1 MSFHIFD
8 KKKRATCCSSANFRL
23 KSKCKSCT
31 NQVVPLRL
39 QFVDNVEGIADSKL
53 SFYASRRVKRILSQT
68 RCKLVILLLYYQK
81 KHGSICVQD
90 GCDGLKNCPKII
102 TPESCKSSDIK
113 RFRCFYICL
122 WLFFG
127 TNANERLAA
136 CKS

>member
-39 QFVDNVEGIADSKL
+39 QFVDNVKGIADSKL

-68 RCKLVILLLYYQK
+68 RCNTNTFTILPKNTAVFAFKMGVMALKIALKL
-81 KHGSICVQD
+81 
-90 GCDGLKNCPKII
+90 
-102 TPESCKSSDIK
+102 
-113 RFRCFYICL
+113 
-122 WLFFG
+122 
-127 TNANERLAA
+127 
-136 CKS
+136 

>member
-8 KKKRATCCSSANFRL
+8 KKKRATCCSWANFRL

-39 QFVDNVEGIADSKL
+39 QFVDNVKGIADSKL

-81 KHGSICVQD
+81 TRQYLRSRWV
-90 GCDGLKNCPKII
+90 DGLKNCPKII

>member
-68 RCKLVILLLYYQK
+68 RCKLVILFHILPK
-81 KHGSICVQD
+81 NTAVFAFKMGVMA
-90 GCDGLKNCPKII
+90 LKIALK
-102 TPESCKSSDIK
+102 
-113 RFRCFYICL
+113 L
-122 WLFFG
+122 
-127 TNANERLAA
+127 
-136 CKS
+136 